1 MKYKK
6 VPAAEAIPAPLLEIF
21 ALGAVTGVIMTLL
34 VIAMFT

>member
-6 VPAAEAIPAPLLEIF
+6 VPAAEAIPAPMLEF